1 MSHPLH
7 HAQSSARKYGGVPED
22 YVAIHA
28 WFDESKSTMGNFRHR
43 ALRHHA
49 FGIFEC
55 EKVFGVAIVNAA
67 GKTVPVRFIA
77 EQHVKEDCGG
87 IIPSVQDWLR
97 KIPAASWMRVGKLSG
112 DDVHTDEAGEHDLS
126 LEAWRI
132 AVAQGQTVLGHGD
145 WAARMSM
152 VLASTSPVAAE

>member
-7 HAQSSARKYGGVPED
+7 HAQSSTRKYGGKPED
-22 YVAIHA
+22 YLAIHN
-28 WFDESKSTMGNFRHR
+28 WFDASKSAMGNFRHR

-55 EKVFGVAIVNAA
+55 EEKFGVAIVNSD
-67 GKTVPVRFIA
+67 GKTIPVRFIA

-97 KIPAASWMRVGKLSG
+97 KIPGERWMRVGKLAG
-112 DDVHTDEAGEHDLS
+112 DEVHVEEDGTFDLS
-126 LEAWRI
+126 LEAWRE
-132 AVAQGQTVLGHGD
+132 AVAKGETVLGHKD
-145 WAARMSM
+145 WAERMAF
-152 VLASTSPVAAE
+152 VLAATPAAPGA

>member
-7 HAQSSARKYGGVPED
+7 HAQSSARKYGGKAED
-22 YVAIHA
+22 YVAIHS
-28 WFDESKSTMGNFRHR
+28 WFDESKSAMGNFRHR

-55 EKVFGVAIVNAA
+55 EKIFGISIVNSA

-97 KIPAASWMRVGKLSG
+97 KIPAHSWMRVGKLSG
-112 DDVHTDEAGEHDLS
+112 DEVQTDEHGDLDLS
-126 LEAWRI
+126 LEAWRA
-132 AVAQGQTVLGHGD
+132 AVSKGETVLGHRD
-145 WAARMSM
+145 WAERMK
-152 VLASTSPVAAE
+152 LVAGAAPGG

>member
-7 HAQSSARKYGGVPED
+7 HAQSSARKYGGKAED
-22 YVAIHA
+22 YLAIHQ
-28 WFDESKSTMGNFRHR
+28 WFDGSKSAMGNFRHR

-55 EKVFGVAIVNAA
+55 EERFGVAIVNSA
-67 GKTVPVRFIA
+67 GKTIPVRFIA

-97 KIPAASWMRVGKLSG
+97 KIPGERWMHVGKLSD
-112 DDVHTDEAGEHDLS
+112 DDVHVEEDATLDLS
-126 LEAWRI
+126 LEAWRA
-132 AVAQGQTVLGHGD
+132 AVGRGETVLGHRD
-145 WAARMSM
+145 WADRMRM
-152 VLASTSPVAAE
+152 ALEAKPGASS